1 MIADLETAYW
11 KLDFSDPEEPMGIV
25 NLQLREQA
33 EAAIKDKVATMSID
47 EVLSDKQPIIE
58 ELTNRLQTVAE
69 GKQDGSANPVGLGLK
84 IVTVQIKDAV
94 VSSARLWENLQKPF
108 RVERE
113 KFARLAELENEEQ
126 INIRERENRVR
137 DETAEL
143 NATAKIGQLQAEQER
158 LEYDRLHGENL
169 RREQLEQAAKRQ
181 TIQEENTTT
190 QQQNEAQLALVLQEL
205 RLEQQ
210 RLLAEQEK
218 IQQQMQ
224 LELVQAQ
231 QEREKLTV
239 ALELQELRNLAAIAQ
254 QEREFLLQEKLHQL
268 NNNLSPNY
276 LHQMLIEKLPEIAS
290 NLPAP
295 QEQRTTIISDQD
307 AGAFNTLLSFL
318 ASSLNITKDF
328 LASNSSANN
337 ETPSN

>member
-1 MIADLETAYW
+1 
-11 KLDFSDPEEPMGIV
+11 
-25 NLQLREQA
+25 
-33 EAAIKDKVATMSID
+33 
-47 EVLSDKQPIIE
+47 
-58 ELTNRLQTVAE
+58 
-69 GKQDGSANPVGLGLK
+69 
-84 IVTVQIKDAV
+84 V

-137 DETAEL
+137 KDTAEL
-143 NATAKIGQLQAEQER
+143 NATAAIGQLEAEQER

-169 RREQLEQAAKRQ
+169 RREQLEQEAKRQ
-181 TIQEENTTT
+181 TIQEENATT
-190 QQQNEAQLALVLQEL
+190 QQQNEAHLALVLQEF

-231 QEREKLTV
+231 QERAKLTV
-239 ALELQELRNLAAIAQ
+239 ALELQELRDLAAIAQ
-254 QEREFLLQEKLHQL
+254 RERELIIQTRTHQL
-268 NNNLSPNY
+268 NNDLSAAY
-276 LHQMLIEKLPEIAS
+276 LQQLLIEKLPEIAS

-295 QEQRTTIISDQD
+295 EEQRTTIIGDHD
-307 AGAFNTLLSFL
+307 AGSFNTLLSFL
-318 ASSLNITKDF
+318 ASSLNITKD
-328 LASNSSANN
+328 LLGNDISPKNDSSLD
-337 ETPSN
+337 